1 MSLTTSRVTTTE
13 ITSPFVHTTS
23 LMVNNH
29 DVTDAMNY
37 LYTITD
43 ASSLTSNLQAG
54 SGITITNGVISAGIT
69 GSGTISGTSNQVIVT
84 NNSGASVLSLPQNI
98 HTGASPT
105 FAGLTIGS
113 TDVTNSLTYLADV
126 SNATTLASKLTAGTG
141 ISISAGSITN
151 NGVTL
156 LAGTTN
162 QVNVSGSSGSITLA
176 LPQNIHTSA
185 TPTFAGLTI
194 GANSLTA
201 AFDFL
206 HDITSATTLAS
217 KLTAGTGISI
227 SSGTITNNG
236 VTQLAGTTNQVNV
249 SGSSGSITLSL
260 PQNIH
265 TSATPTF
272 AGLTIGATNV
282 TTSLTYLADV
292 INATTLGS
300 KLTAGTGISI
310 SSGVISS
317 TSPTTMAGTTNQVNV
332 STVSGTSTFSLPQN
346 IHTTASPQFTGINF
360 YDGSSNKSSLL
371 LNGGTFNTEFNVT
384 GGNLWF
390 KQSSGKNIEFF
401 NSSNASIVKLVE
413 TTGVE
418 FSKHVYIKDTSSL
431 RLGDAADFQI
441 WHDGSTTNYILT
453 GQGRDLVFK
462 SEGVNTFNY
471 KFQDHNNVD
480 LFSISGAGEIRMPGF
495 STANRIITTSGTSGL
510 LAASLAYATAAD
522 ANTLVQRNSNGDIS
536 GSTITAS
543 KKLDGNNSTLNDTVS
558 FITATH
564 ASYAGVVMKLE
575 TVRSASSAFNFLQT
589 WGQGQETV
597 NDGAEHILTGDG
609 GIKCD
614 SGIIPGQADVAEYF
628 ESTDASA
635 LSIGRT
641 VVLDGGKVRYY
652 NASTD
657 TTDQIMGVVRP
668 KTPGN
673 GVMLTGNASALRW
686 SQKYVLDDY
695 EAIVLKTDGSGEF
708 EVNPLYNPLTPY
720 VPRDQRAEWNLIGLL
735 GQIRITNGQTVNPR
749 WILMTSGTVASKYLV
764 R

>member
-43 ASSLTSNLQAG
+43 ASSLTSKLQAG
-54 SGITITNGVISAGIT
+54 SGITIANGVISAGIT

-105 FAGLTIGS
+105 FAGLTIGA
-113 TDVTNSLTYLADV
+113 TDVTNSLTYLANV
-126 SNATTLASKLTAGTG
+126 SNATTLASKLTAGNG
-141 ISISAGSITN
+141 ISISAGSI
-151 NGVTL
+151 
-156 LAGTTN
+156 
-162 QVNVSGSSGSITLA
+162 I
-176 LPQNIHTSA
+176 
-185 TPTFAGLTI
+185 
-194 GANSLTA
+194 
-201 AFDFL
+201 
-206 HDITSATTLAS
+206 
-217 KLTAGTGISI
+217 
-227 SSGTITNNG
+227 NNG
-236 VTQLAGTTNQVNV
+236 VTQLSGTSNQVNV

-272 AGLTIGATNV
+272 AGLTIGANSLTAALDFLFNVTDATTLASKLTAGTGIAISAGTITNNGVTQLAGTSNQVNVSGSSGSITLSLPQNIHTSATPTFAGLSIGATNV

-418 FSKHVYIKDTSSL
+418 FSKHVYIKDSSSL

-471 KFQDHNNVD
+471 KFQNHNNVD
-480 LFSISGAGEIRMPGF
+480 LLSISGAGDIRIPGF

-510 LAASLAYATAAD
+510 LAASLAYATTAD
-522 ANTLVQRNSNGDIS
+522 ANSIAQRDS
-536 GSTITAS
+536 GGNLTAS
-543 KKLDGNNSTLNDTVS
+543 TLTSSFRTDAKTSASTDPAMFARAL
-558 FITATH
+558 H
-564 ASYAGVVMKLE
+564 ASYADTIVKIE
-575 TVRSASSAFNFLQT
+575 SVRSGSGAFNY
-589 WGQGQETV
+589 WKAHSQGDD
-597 NDGAEHILTGDG
+597 NARAYLTGDG
-609 GIKCD
+609 QLYIDGTVN
-614 SGIIPGQADVAEYF
+614 SPADIAEYF
-628 ESTDASA
+628 ESTDATA
-635 LSIGRT
+635 FTVGRT
-641 VVLDGGKVRYY
+641 VILSGGKVRYY
-652 NASTD
+652 NAATD
-657 TTDQIMGVVRP
+657 TTDQIIGVVRP
-668 KTPGN
+668 KGSGN
-673 GVMLTGNASALRW
+673 GVMLVGNAYSMYW
-686 SQKYVLDDY
+686 SQKFLTDDY
-695 EAIVLKTDGSGEF
+695 DAVILNGAGEWTK
-708 EVNPLYNPLTPY
+708 NPSFDPNATY
-720 VPRDQRAEWNLIGLL
+720 VPREQRTEWNLIGLL
-735 GQIRITNGQTVNPR
+735 GQIKITNGQTVNPR